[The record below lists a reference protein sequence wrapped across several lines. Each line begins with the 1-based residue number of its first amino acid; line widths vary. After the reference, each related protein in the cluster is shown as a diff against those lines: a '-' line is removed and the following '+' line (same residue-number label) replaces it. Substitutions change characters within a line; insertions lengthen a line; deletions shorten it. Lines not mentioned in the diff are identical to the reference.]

1 MSTAMAKTVRQDVVW
16 KAESESDLREGI
28 EAAFD
33 YRGDVTLL
41 LRNGARVEGYLFD
54 RRPRAALEESQVR
67 LLPTGRREKM
77 VFRYSDIAGIE
88 FSGRDMAAGKRWQ
101 DWVRRYAEKKAA
113 GEKDIRL
120 EPERLD

>member
-1 MSTAMAKTVRQDVVW
+1 MNGTVQRHASQGVVW
-16 KAESESDLREGI
+16 RADNEADLREGI

-41 LRNGARVEGYLFD
+41 LKDGRRVEGYLFD
-54 RRPRAALEESQVR
+54 RRPRPSLEESLVR
-67 LLPTGRREKM
+67 LIPAGRTEKL

-88 FSGRDMAAGKRWQ
+88 FSGRDMAAGRRWQ

-113 GEKDIRL
+113 GETGIRL
-120 EPERLD
+120 DPERLD

>member
-1 MSTAMAKTVRQDVVW
+1 MSTAMTKIPLQGLVW

-33 YRGDVTLL
+33 YRGDITLL
-41 LRNGARVEGYLFD
+41 LKSGARIEGYLFD
-54 RRPRAALEESQVR
+54 RRSRASLKESQVR
-67 LLPTGRREKM
+67 LMPAGSSQKLA
-77 VFRYSDIAGIE
+77 FRYSEIAGIE

-113 GEKDIRL
+113 GEKNIQL

>member
-1 MSTAMAKTVRQDVVW
+1 MNGASAKLAAQGVVW
-16 KAESESDLREGI
+16 RAESEADLREGI

-41 LRNGARVEGYLFD
+41 LKNGARVEGYLFD
-54 RRPRAALEESQVR
+54 RRPRATLEESTVR
-67 LLPTGRREKM
+67 LIPPGSTQKL

-88 FSGRDMAAGKRWQ
+88 FSGRDMAAGRRWQ

-113 GEKDIRL
+113 GEKNIRL
-120 EPERLD
+120 EPEKLD

>member
-1 MSTAMAKTVRQDVVW
+1 MQTDNSEQVR
-16 KAESESDLREGI
+16 LR
-28 EAAFD
+28 
-33 YRGDVTLL
+33 
-41 LRNGARVEGYLFD
+41 
-54 RRPRAALEESQVR
+54 RAALAGRIGGRVVFQLTSASIHEFAYGHKPGSVR
-67 LLPTGRREKM
+67 LIPTGSQQKL

-113 GEKDIRL
+113 GEKNIQL

>member
-1 MSTAMAKTVRQDVVW
+1 MAKTPLQGLVW
-16 KAESESDLREGI
+16 KAESEGDLREGI

-33 YRGDVTLL
+33 YRGDITLL
-41 LRNGARVEGYLFD
+41 LKSGARIEGYLFD
-54 RRPRAALEESQVR
+54 RRPLASLEESQVR
-67 LLPTGRREKM
+67 LMPAGSPQKLA
-77 VFRYSDIAGIE
+77 FRYSEIEGIE

-113 GEKDIRL
+113 GEKNIQL

>member
-1 MSTAMAKTVRQDVVW
+1 MSTLPRPQFAQGLVW
-16 KAESESDLREGI
+16 IAASEQELREGI

-54 RRPRAALEESQVR
+54 RRPRASLEESQVR
-67 LLPTGRREKM
+67 LIPTSGTQKL

-88 FSGRDMAAGKRWQ
+88 FSGRDMAAGKRWE

-113 GEKDIRL
+113 GERNIRL
-120 EPERLD
+120 DPEQLD

>member
-1 MSTAMAKTVRQDVVW
+1 MSILSRPQFAQGLVW
-16 KAESESDLREGI
+16 RADNEQELREGI

-54 RRPRAALEESQVR
+54 RRSRASLEDSQVR
-67 LLPTGRREKM
+67 LIPTGSTQKL
-77 VFRYSDIAGIE
+77 VIRYSDIAGIE
-88 FSGRDMAAGKRWQ
+88 FSGRDMAAGKRWE

-113 GEKDIRL
+113 GERNIRL
-120 EPERLD
+120 DPEQLD